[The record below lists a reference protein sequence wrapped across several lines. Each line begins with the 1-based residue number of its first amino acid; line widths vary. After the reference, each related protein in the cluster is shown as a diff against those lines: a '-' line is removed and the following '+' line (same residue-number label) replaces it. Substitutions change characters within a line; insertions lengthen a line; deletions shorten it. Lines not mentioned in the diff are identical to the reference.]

1 MKLVFNLIKGLTLFL
16 LLTRAAFAMDVA
28 ATIAESIKGTRIIS
42 VALATIPHDDSMIL
56 AINTSAGTRNIIV
69 TKENIP
75 VALNALRN
83 PQVAGIEN
91 AAISE
96 DLIQHGPLISFLN
109 PATMPMLASNPPV
122 PNPEVVNP
130 AMENQPPSSVVP
142 ESAPSEVAATIASAN
157 QQASR

>member
-1 MKLVFNLIKGLTLFL
+1 MQLVRNIIKGLVLLL
-16 LLTRAAFAMDVA
+16 LLTRAAYAIDVA
-28 ATIAESIKGTRIIS
+28 TTIAESIKGTKIIS

-96 DLIQHGPLISFLN
+96 DLIQHGPLIDFLN
-109 PATMPMLASNPPV
+109 PPSMPMLAANPSV

-130 AMENQPPSSVVP
+130 AMQNDPPSATVP
-142 ESAPSEVAATIASAN
+142 ESAPSEVAAAIASAN

>member
-1 MKLVFNLIKGLTLFL
+1 MKIFFNLIKAFAVFFL
-16 LLTRAAFAMDVA
+16 LARACFAIDVA
-28 ATIAESIKGTRIIS
+28 TTIAESVKNTRIIS
-42 VALATIPHDDSMIL
+42 VALATIPNDDSMIL

-75 VALNALRN
+75 VALAALKN
-83 PQVAGIEN
+83 PQVTGIEN

-96 DLIQHGPLISFLN
+96 QIIQHGPLISFLN
-109 PATMPMLASNPPV
+109 PPPALLLASNPPV

-130 AMENQPPSSVVP
+130 AMQNQPPSMMP

>member
-1 MKLVFNLIKGLTLFL
+1 MKLVFNLMKGLTLFF
-16 LLTRAAFAMDVA
+16 LLTRAAFATDVA

-96 DLIQHGPLISFLN
+96 DLIQHGALVAFLN
-109 PATMPMLASNPPV
+109 PATMPRLASNPPV